1 MQEFLILLTMGV
13 GAGAL
18 GSLVGAGGGFLLVP
32 ALLLMYQEQTTAQV
46 TAVSLIVVFFTA
58 FSGSI
63 NYAWMRRI
71 DYQAGLAFAIAAA
84 PTAMLGAYL
93 SHYVPRT
100 YFDPAMALLL
110 IGVAV
115 FLGVRP
121 PVVLEGEA
129 GATSLPRGHLGPRG
143 LSLGCV
149 LNAYIGLLSGLMG
162 IGGGVV
168 GVPVLVKVLRFS
180 PHVATAT
187 SLFALT
193 ITAFCGVLVHVA
205 HGRLAQVGD
214 RALFLAM
221 GVMMGAQLGPKI
233 STRLRGTGLLRLLAV
248 VLVCVGA
255 RILWGAFLP

>member
-1 MQEFLILLTMGV
+1 MEEFLILLAMGV

-32 ALLLMYQEQTTAQV
+32 ALLLMYPEQATAQV
-46 TAVSLIVVFFTA
+46 AAVSLIVVFFTA

-63 NYAWMRRI
+63 NYAWMQRI
-71 DYQAGLAFAIAAA
+71 DYQAGVAFAVAAA

-93 SHYVPRT
+93 SHYVPRA

-110 IGVAV
+110 VSVAI
-115 FLGVRP
+115 FLVLRP
-121 PVVLEGEA
+121 PQNKAGA
-129 GATSLPRGHLGPRG
+129 DGATSLPQRHLGPRG

-168 GVPVLVKVLRFS
+168 GVPILVKVLRFS
-180 PHVATAT
+180 PHVAAAT

-193 ITAFCGVLVHVA
+193 ITAFCGVLVHVV
-205 HGRLAQVGD
+205 HDRLSQLGD
-214 RALFLAM
+214 IALFLAM
-221 GVMMGAQLGPKI
+221 GVLVGAQLGPKI
-233 STRLRGTGLLRLLAV
+233 STHLKGTGLLRVLAV
-248 VLVCVGA
+248 VLGCVGG
-255 RILWGAFLP
+255 RILWSTFFD